1 MRMCGRMRKI
11 SVCVFLGVLIGIIP
25 PLLSAQQNQNTQKS
39 NSEIEALKQRV
50 SELAKPLQ
58 TVENVEKMELQAKLA
73 EANAKIADTNAK
85 FTNVQFDKFKL
96 DLRVDNDD
104 RMRAWSYW
112 FFSILGIFV
121 VTSGAAVWFSLKTLI
136 ANSVEKYLNGF
147 KEAVD
152 KVELLE
158 NRQRLSERART
169 TATLED
175 FINDVLV
182 DERNHFEQIKGLQEG
197 ILLDIFDDEGEK
209 EAIRYKAAEVLVARK
224 SPRLVTPM
232 LKFLNLVVDSESNI
246 DFEKQQ
252 DLRDFTNF
260 FAYVPTQE
268 THDGLDKFL
277 NRLLTENLKHCNLFL
292 TVTVFSLAWVSL
304 KLNIGDSVSTL
315 RLAIPG
321 LEIRQTQSTA
331 LKNLARY
338 FDKFDEPASI
348 KESLTNHGADLPT
361 DVKDKCLE
369 LMGKYDREFVEEW
382 RARKAAAGSE
392 A

>member
-1 MRMCGRMRKI
+1 MKTLI
-11 SVCVFLGVLIGIIP
+11 VCVLLGMLIGIMP
-25 PLLSAQQNQNTQKS
+25 PLLSAQQSQNTQKS
-39 NSEIEALKQRV
+39 NPEIEALKQRV
-50 SELAKPLQ
+50 SKLEKLLQ
-58 TVENVEKMELQAKLA
+58 TVENVEKMDLQVKLA
-73 EANAKIADTNAK
+73 EANAKLLNAEFGKFKRGLKDSNDEWLRGWNSWFVGVIGLFVVVIGGVGAVFWFWLGSRANGLIAD
-85 FTNVQFDKFKL
+85 
-96 DLRVDNDD
+96 R
-104 RMRAWSYW
+104 
-112 FFSILGIFV
+112 
-121 VTSGAAVWFSLKTLI
+121 
-136 ANSVEKYLNGF
+136 VEKSLTGF
-147 KEAVD
+147 REAVD

-175 FINDVLV
+175 FINNVLV
-182 DERNHFEQIKGLQEG
+182 DERSHFEQIKGLREEP
-197 ILLDIFDDEGEK
+197 LLDIFDDEEK
-209 EAIRYKAAEVLVARK
+209 NEAIRYKAAEVLVARK
-224 SPRLVTPM
+224 SPRLVSPM
-232 LKFLNLVVDSESNI
+232 LKFLNSVVDSESHI
-246 DFEKQQ
+246 DNDKEL

-338 FDKFDEPASI
+338 FDKFDEPAGI
-348 KESLTNHGADLPT
+348 KEILTNHGADLPT
-361 DVKDKCLE
+361 DVKEKCLE
-369 LMGKYDREFVEEW
+369 LLGKHDSEFVKEW
-382 RARKAAAGSE
+382 RARKAADEVVS
-392 A
+392 